1 MPKLSRRR
9 LLQCSAAALLPLG
22 AARSAWALN
31 HELAFLVVGDWGD
44 PREIAN
50 TRKVAAQ
57 MGFAADTLR
66 ADFIVSVGD
75 NFYERGVGGID
86 DALWRQAFEDIYTAA
101 SLQCP
106 WYAVLGN
113 HDHYGNA
120 DAEIAYEKVSPRWRM
135 PSRYYSRREWLS
147 DGSAVDFFHLDTHP
161 LARLSWMGSWLA
173 AGRQVEEQLDWLA
186 RGLARSD
193 APWKIVIGHHPIYS
207 GGKHGSSDRLLGR
220 VRPLLDRYRVQAYI
234 SGHDHDLQ
242 HIVADD
248 VHYLIC
254 GSGSAARET
263 GSTFGTRFS
272 AARLGFMTAR
282 MSPGEM
288 EIVFVDATGADVY
301 SARIPAFKP

>member
-1 MPKLSRRR
+1 MPEISRRR

-22 AARSAWALN
+22 TGHSAWAHG
-31 HELAFLVVGDWGD
+31 HELAFLVVGDWGH

-57 MGFAADTLR
+57 MGIVADTLR

-75 NFYERGVGGID
+75 NFYERGVGGTD
-86 DALWRQAFEDIYTAA
+86 DALWRQAFEDVYTAA

-113 HDHYGNA
+113 HDHHGNV

-135 PSRYYSRREWLS
+135 PGRYYSHRERLS
-147 DGSAVDFFHLDTHP
+147 DGSAADFFHLDTDP
-161 LARLSWMGSWLA
+161 IARLSWMYSWLA
-173 AGRQVEEQLDWLA
+173 AGRQIEEQLDWLE
-186 RGLARSD
+186 RGLATSD

-207 GGKHGSSDRLLGR
+207 GGKHGNSDRLLGR
-220 VRPLLDRYRVQAYI
+220 VKPLLDRYGVQAYI

-254 GSGSAARET
+254 GSGSTTRET
-263 GSTFGTRFS
+263 GSTFGTRYS

-282 MSPGEM
+282 MTPGEM
-288 EIVFVDATGADVY
+288 EIGFVDATGAVVY
-301 SARIPAFKP
+301 SARIPAFKS